1 MCFGRKAA
9 SFCKSGN
16 LYRRPVGEAFFE
28 ADAVGPVVNRFRP
41 GQSVELALYSIISE
55 MQAQILTS
63 ELLHICEQLL
73 RGMHVAHIQREERDG
88 GYQREH
94 EASRAEERRVG

>member
-1 MCFGRKAA
+1 
-9 SFCKSGN
+9 
-16 LYRRPVGEAFFE
+16 
-28 ADAVGPVVNRFRP
+28 
-41 GQSVELALYSIISE
+41 

-88 GYQREH
+88 GYQHEH
-94 EASRAEERRVG
+94 EASRADRQSADPFLAGAGCALALSGQILPARQSAARFGALGGRTGDPARSRLVRSWLSGG